1 MAHNKI
7 DIWTEQRWEKRAI
20 DAWALHEDLKES
32 GDDPEMESWAKAI
45 LTKCEEKLANYERLR
60 KVHAKT
66 VADNFM
72 LGVHRLV
79 ESIK

>member
-1 MAHNKI
+1 MKNSI
-7 DIWTEQRWEKRAI
+7 NIWTEKRWEKRAL

-32 GDDPEMESWAKAI
+32 GDDPEMELWAKNI
-45 LTKCEEKLANYERLR
+45 LNKCEQKLANYARLR
-60 KVHAKT
+60 EVHAKT

-72 LGVHRLV
+72 LGLHRIV

>member
-1 MAHNKI
+1 MKNKI
-7 DIWTEQRWEKRAI
+7 DIWQESRWEKRAI
-20 DAWALHEDLKES
+20 DAWALHEDLMES
-32 GDDPEMESWAKAI
+32 GDDPEMEMMAKA
-45 LTKCEEKLANYERLR
+45 LLEKCEAKLANYARLR

-72 LGVHRLV
+72 LGLHKLI